1 MGQTLIR
8 QFLIFIFAQQNIQ
21 TMLQIDTHQM
31 VTYDF
36 TAKEAS
42 VEIQVINSLEKV
54 AKDVPAALLK
64 EIKNTFKKE
73 SNHIFTQY
81 GENTKIHA
89 IFAEKKASCQDIEKE
104 NLRQFAATVYNKV
117 SKLDADAR
125 LDLQA
130 LSSDFQFAFLEAFAL
145 ASYQFLAYKKK
156 NAEPM
161 LLKVMVSA
169 NLDANQEKLLHS
181 ILTGV
186 PATRNLV
193 NEPPCAKDAVKFA
206 DLCVRMG
213 NEFGFDVEVLQKKKI
228 ESLKMG
234 GILGV
239 NKGSSIPPTLTIMEY
254 KPKNAVNT
262 KPLVLVGKGVMFDTG
277 GYSLKTGN
285 YMAGMKADMAG
296 ASTVLGTMIALGK
309 SELPYHVVGI
319 VPATDNKISSD
330 AIVVDDVLTMHN
342 GKTVEVG
349 NTDAEGRL
357 ILADALSYASK
368 FKPELVIDIA
378 TLTGAAAAITGPF
391 GTAMVGNNE
400 KAAKDLLAAGK
411 QTHELLVALPYWS
424 EFDDLLKSDI
434 ADMKNIGGPIG
445 GATTAGKFLEK
456 FTDYPWIHLDIAG
469 PSFLDKPITY
479 KPVGGSGVGVRLL
492 LQYITNKIDA

>member
-1 MGQTLIR
+1 
-8 QFLIFIFAQQNIQ
+8 
-21 TMLQIDTHQM
+21 MLQIDSHRM
-31 VTYDF
+31 VSYEF
-36 TAKEAS
+36 TS
-42 VEIQVINSLEKV
+42 QISTVEIQVLTTIENV
-54 AKDVPAALLK
+54 AQDIPAALLEQINKAFEK
-64 EIKNTFKKE
+64 ETNQV
-73 SNHIFTQY
+73 FTQY
-81 GENTKIHA
+81 GDNTKVWA
-89 IFAEKKASCQDIEKE
+89 VYAKKKASCQDIEKE
-104 NLRQFAATVYNKV
+104 NIRQFAAVVYNDV
-117 SKLDADAR
+117 SKLGTEAS
-125 LDLQA
+125 LDLKA
-130 LSSDFQFAFLEAFAL
+130 FSADHQFTFLEAFAL

-156 NAEPM
+156 SENHTLETIS
-161 LLKVMVSA
+161 VHA
-169 NLDANQEKLLHS
+169 NLDAAQKKFLAS

-186 PATRNLV
+186 AATRNLV
-193 NEPPCAKDAVKFA
+193 NEPPCAKNAVKFA

-213 NEFGFDVEVLQKKKI
+213 NEFGFDVEVLQKKQI

-239 NKGSSIPPTLTIMEY
+239 NKGSSIPPTLTVMKY
-254 KPKNAVNT
+254 NPKNAINK

-285 YMAGMKADMAG
+285 YMAGMKADMSG
-296 ASTVLGTMIALGK
+296 ASTVLGTMIALSK

-368 FKPELVIDIA
+368 FHPELVIDIA

-391 GTAMVGNNE
+391 GTAMAGNDE
-400 KAAKDLLAAGK
+400 RAVEDLLVAGK

-434 ADMKNIGGPIG
+434 ADIKNIGGPIG

-469 PSFLDKPITY
+469 PSFLEKPITY
-479 KPVGGSGVGVRLL
+479 KPVGASGVGVRLL
-492 LQYITNKIDA
+492 LQYITNKIDV

>member
-1 MGQTLIR
+1 
-8 QFLIFIFAQQNIQ
+8 
-21 TMLQIDTHQM
+21 MLQIDTHQM

-36 TAKEAS
+36 TGKDSA

-54 AKDVPAALLK
+54 DKDIPEALLK
-64 EIKNTFKKE
+64 EIKYTFEKE
-73 SNHIFTQY
+73 ANQIFTQY
-81 GENTKIHA
+81 GETTKVWA
-89 IFAEKKASCQDIEKE
+89 VFAKKKASCQDLEKE
-104 NLRQFAATVYNKV
+104 NLRQFAATVYNET
-117 SKLDADAR
+117 SKLASEAS
-125 LDLQA
+125 LNLKA
-130 LSSDFQFAFLEAFAL
+130 FSAAFQFAFLEAFAL

-156 NAEPM
+156 NEERI
-161 LLKVMVSA
+161 LQKVMVNA
-169 NLDANQEKLLHS
+169 DLDTNQEKLLYS
-181 ILTGV
+181 ILTSV

-309 SELPYHVVGI
+309 SERSDERRVG
-319 VPATDNKISSD
+319 
-330 AIVVDDVLTMHN
+330 
-342 GKTVEVG
+342 
-349 NTDAEGRL
+349 R
-357 ILADALSYASK
+357 
-368 FKPELVIDIA
+368 
-378 TLTGAAAAITGPF
+378 
-391 GTAMVGNNE
+391 
-400 KAAKDLLAAGK
+400 
-411 QTHELLVALPYWS
+411 
-424 EFDDLLKSDI
+424 
-434 ADMKNIGGPIG
+434 
-445 GATTAGKFLEK
+445 
-456 FTDYPWIHLDIAG
+456 
-469 PSFLDKPITY
+469 
-479 KPVGGSGVGVRLL
+479 
-492 LQYITNKIDA
+492 

>member
-1 MGQTLIR
+1 
-8 QFLIFIFAQQNIQ
+8 
-21 TMLQIDTHQM
+21 MLQINSHRM

-36 TAKEAS
+36 TTKKSA
-42 VEIQVINSLEKV
+42 VEVQVLNSLEG
-54 AKDVPAALLK
+54 ATQDIPAALLK
-64 EIKNTFKKE
+64 EIEYTFEKE
-73 SNHIFTQY
+73 TNQVFTQY
-81 GENTKIHA
+81 GETTKVWA
-89 IFAEKKASCQDIEKE
+89 VFAKKKAACQDIEKE
-104 NLRQFAATVYNKV
+104 NIRQFAATVYKETF
-117 SKLDADAR
+117 KLATEASI
-125 LDLQA
+125 DLQA
-130 LSSDFQFAFLEAFAL
+130 LTSDFQFAFLEAFAL

-156 NAEPM
+156 SDNRNLQTVSVNAG
-161 LLKVMVSA
+161 
-169 NLDANQEKLLHS
+169 LDAKQEKLLSS
-181 ILTGV
+181 ILAGV
-186 PATRNLV
+186 SATRNLV
-193 NEPPCAKDAVKFA
+193 NEPPCSKDAVKFA
-206 DLCVRMG
+206 ELCVRIG
-213 NEFGFDVEVLQKKKI
+213 KEIGFDVEVLQETQI

-239 NKGSSIPPTLTIMEY
+239 NKGSSIPPTLTVMEY
-254 KPKNAVNT
+254 KPKAAVNK

-296 ASTVLGTMIALGK
+296 ASTVLGTMIALAK
-309 SELPYHVVGI
+309 AELPYHVVGI

-400 KAAKDLLAAGK
+400 EAAKDLQVAGK
-411 QTHELLVALPYWS
+411 QSYELLVALPYWS
-424 EFDDLLKSDI
+424 EFDDLIKSDI
-434 ADMKNIGGPIG
+434 ADLKNIGGPIG
-445 GATTAGKFLEK
+445 GATTAGKFLEN
-456 FTDYPWIHLDIAG
+456 FTDYPWVHLDIAG
-469 PSFLDKPITY
+469 PSFLDKAITY
-479 KPVGGSGVGVRLL
+479 KPVGASGVGVRLL
-492 LQYITNKIDA
+492 LQYISNKIDA